1 MTHIT
6 ATRRDRIKGM
16 GAALAL
22 QAVLGWLLLSGLA
35 VGFAPVAEE
44 QLKLFEVAPPPPP
57 KPLVEKKAEPKR
69 ASPRNEGRASPPNL
83 RAEPTPIVA
92 PEPIIRIIPP
102 PTIPVAPIAGVGSAA
117 RAGSADVRG
126 PGTGSGGFGEGRG
139 SGGSGDGDGGGGGG
153 ETPPRQTRGTLYDTD
168 YPLGPGAAGVRGT
181 VSVRYLVGADG
192 RVSEC
197 DVTRSSGSRE
207 LDSTTCRLMEARFR
221 YRPARDDRGRPVPSY
236 IRQNWDWAIDDSELD
251 RDD

>member
-6 ATRRDRIKGM
+6 ATRGDRIKGI
-16 GAALAL
+16 GAALVV

-35 VGFAPVAEE
+35 VSFRPAADK
-44 QLKLFEVAPPPPP
+44 QLKLFEVAPPPP

-69 ASPRNEGRASPPNL
+69 ASPRKEGRASPPNL
-83 RAEPTPIVA
+83 RAEPTQIVA
-92 PEPIIRIIPP
+92 PEPIIRIVVP
-102 PTIPVAPIAGVGSAA
+102 PTIPAAPIAGLGSAS

-126 PGTGSGGFGEGRG
+126 PGTGSGGFDGRG
-139 SGGSGDGDGGGGGG
+139 SGGSGDGDGGGGAA
-153 ETPPRQTRGTLYDTD
+153 ETPPRQTRGGLYDTD
-168 YPLGPGAAGVRGT
+168 YPRGLGAAGVRGT

-207 LDSTTCRLMEARFR
+207 LDATTCRLMEARFR

-236 IRQNWDWAIDDSELD
+236 IRQNWDWAIDDSDLD